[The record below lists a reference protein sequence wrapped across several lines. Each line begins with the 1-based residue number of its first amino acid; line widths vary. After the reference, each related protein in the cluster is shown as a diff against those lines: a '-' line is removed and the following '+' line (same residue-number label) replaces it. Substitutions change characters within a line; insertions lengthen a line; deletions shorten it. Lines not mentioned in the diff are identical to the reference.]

1 MRTRWFLLGT
11 LAAILLLGLA
21 ACGGSEKDNPAP
33 VPTATSAEATAAQN
47 PATYVTLDVRAA
59 YEQVSASEDAQFV
72 DVRQPDEWAATGVPA
87 GARLIS
93 LAQFEQRAPAELAK
107 DKPVYV
113 ICNSGNRSRVAAEA
127 LIRLGYSQVYN
138 VNGGLQAWLQ
148 AGLPVEPYKP

>member
-11 LAAILLLGLA
+11 LAAILLLGLT

-93 LAQFEQRAPAELAK
+93 LAQLEQRAPAELAR

-113 ICNSGNRSRVAAEA
+113 ICNSGNRSRVAAEV

-138 VNGGLQAWLQ
+138 VDGGIQAWLQ